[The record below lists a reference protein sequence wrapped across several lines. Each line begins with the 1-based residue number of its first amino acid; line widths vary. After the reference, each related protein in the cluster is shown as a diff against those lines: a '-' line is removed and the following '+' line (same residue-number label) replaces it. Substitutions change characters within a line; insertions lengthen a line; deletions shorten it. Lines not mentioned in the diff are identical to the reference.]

1 MALSNS
7 PCGLSLKSLAA
18 RAKEVSQITASV
30 KPSETAASES
40 LRTCCMYW
48 KYFEQV
54 SNCINED

>member
-48 KYFEQV
+48 KYFEQGF
-54 SNCINED
+54 